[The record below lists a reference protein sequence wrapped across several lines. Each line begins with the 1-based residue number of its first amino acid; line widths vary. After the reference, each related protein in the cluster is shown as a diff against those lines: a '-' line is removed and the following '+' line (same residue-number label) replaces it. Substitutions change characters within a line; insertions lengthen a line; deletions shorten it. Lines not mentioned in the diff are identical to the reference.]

1 MNSTLTLIKLQL
13 ILIIVPML
21 FTLSCEKQV
30 VKEIIMIVPPDIDEN
45 RNISDL
51 PIDNIEIVRAPSLP
65 NEVVNRFFVE
75 VNAQFPNPCNYVHN
89 ETEVIRSQ
97 DGKEI
102 TIKISVNNPN
112 LKDWAC
118 AKRIPSVHSTS

>member
-13 ILIIVPML
+13 ILIIVTML
-21 FTLSCEKQV
+21 FTLGCERQV
-30 VKEIIMIVPPDIDEN
+30 TKELMMIEPPDIDEN

-51 PIDNIEIVRAPSLP
+51 HIDDIKIIRGPSLP

-75 VNAQFPNPCNYVHN
+75 VNGEFPNPCNYAHH

-97 DGKEI
+97 DGK
-102 TIKISVNNPN
+102 KLR
-112 LKDWAC
+112 LKSA
-118 AKRIPSVHSTS
+118 